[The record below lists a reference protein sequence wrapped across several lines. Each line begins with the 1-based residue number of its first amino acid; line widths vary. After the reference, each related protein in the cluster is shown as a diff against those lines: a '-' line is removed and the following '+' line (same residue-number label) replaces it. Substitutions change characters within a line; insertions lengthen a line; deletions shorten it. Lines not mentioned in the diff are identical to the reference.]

1 MYLSYYLSGNLFP
14 GATPL
19 DYAFIGG
26 LTFGA
31 AMIVAPLVTVFTRR
45 TGLRIPMASGA
56 IMLGGAFIAASYAS
70 EIWHLYLT
78 QGVLVGMGI
87 GFLYVPSLP
96 VLSQWFSTRRSLA
109 NGISSAGSGIGGLI
123 FSFAIGAMIDNLSL
137 AWSLRIIGIIT
148 LFMNGLATAFIR
160 DRNAAIQPKQRPFDR
175 NLLRRGE
182 VMLLLAWA
190 FVSMLGYITLLY
202 SLPDFILS
210 IGLSRNRATQISAI
224 LNVGTAVGRPWIGVA
239 SDRLGRFEVASGL
252 TLLCGL
258 CCFAIWI
265 PATSFGVTV
274 LFALLAGAILGVFW
288 LTIGP
293 LCVEVAGLQHLPS
306 LLALSWLSIVL
317 PTTFS
322 EVISLYL
329 RRPSHDRPY
338 LYTQIFSGLC
348 YVIASVFLWFTRLK
362 VKTRHRPPWPQR
374 SKWRFL

>member
-1 MYLSYYLSGNLFP
+1 
-14 GATPL
+14 
-19 DYAFIGG
+19 
-26 LTFGA
+26 
-31 AMIVAPLVTVFTRR
+31 MIVAPLVTVLTRR

-70 EIWHLYLT
+70 RIWHLYLT
-78 QGVLVGMGI
+78 QGVLVGFGI

-175 NLLRRGE
+175 ELLLRGE

-274 LFALLAGAILGVFW
+274 LFALISGAILGVFW
-288 LTIGP
+288 TTIGP
-293 LCVEVAGLQHLPS
+293 LCVEVGGLQHLPS

-329 RRPSHDRPY
+329 RRPGHDRPY

-348 YVIASVFLWFTRLK
+348 YGIASVFLWCTRVK
-362 VKTRHRPPWPQR
+362 VKRRNCPPQ
-374 SKWRFL
+374 